1 MAGPGQARAEGKSI
15 GAGNQIQDSI
25 GSPVTLHFKS
35 LERSEK
41 SRLAHPPG
49 IIFNGNQGEV
59 IGRMPRRP
67 IWSVNPSAIGDGDNK
82 LPMAAVEERDGYCQT
97 DLADCTFPDQGH
109 CVYPVLTIIQG

>member
-97 DLADCTFPDQGH
+97 DRRTVRSPTKGIAFTPVSAIKQG
-109 CVYPVLTIIQG
+109 